1 MQKSSRGARTLSRTL
16 SFRKARG
23 APPSGLD
30 SVMVSLEGGEF
41 LMGSND
47 TAELYPVGRC
57 KLDPSWKA
65 PSFPKIDSEKDIYNS
80 AFNIFT
86 LFFL

>member
-1 MQKSSRGARTLSRTL
+1 MFSAYLLYSLCVQKSSRGARTLSRTL

-57 KLDPSWKA
+57 KLDPSLKA
-65 PSFPKIDSEKDIYNS
+65 PGFQNSIPKRI
-80 AFNIFT
+80 
-86 LFFL
+86 